1 MMEAWQA
8 FWLGLT
14 QGLAE
19 FIPVS
24 SSGHL
29 EIMREIMSGNPENFH
44 LFLEFINVGTLL
56 VLLVYYRKRI
66 VEILK
71 DVFVKHD
78 YKLAFNIILTCIPVV
93 VAALL
98 LNDSIDS
105 SPFFS
110 SLTVIAIMMA
120 VVGILM
126 INVKRLPKCKKIK
139 SEKEL
144 TPKKAIGIG
153 VAQCFALIPGTSRSG
168 TTILAGRVAGM
179 DNKSAADYSFLV
191 SIVVMTGVVAKSF
204 LSSSSRAYIAENWS
218 MLLLSNLVAF
228 VVGLIAIKFVMNFLK
243 KDGSLEA
250 FGWYRVIIATI
261 VIIFELLKQ
270 GVHERYAYC

>member
-29 EIMREIMSGNPENFH
+29 EIMREILSGNPESFH

-66 VEILK
+66 VEIFK

-78 YKLAFNIILTCIPVV
+78 FKLAFNIILTCIPVV

-98 LNDSIDS
+98 LNDLIDN

-110 SLTVIAIMMA
+110 NLSVIAIMMA
-120 VVGILM
+120 IVGVLM

-153 VAQCFALIPGTSRSG
+153 IAQCFALIPGTSRSG

-179 DNKSAADYSFLV
+179 DNKSAADYSFLA
-191 SIVVMTGVVAKSF
+191 SIVVMTGVVVKSF
-204 LSSSSRAYIAENWS
+204 LSSTSRAYIAENWS

-228 VVGLIAIKFVMNFLK
+228 IVGLIAIKFVMNFLK
-243 KDGSLEA
+243 KEGSLEV

-261 VIIFELLKQ
+261 VIIFELLK
-270 GVHERYAYC
+270 

>member
-29 EIMREIMSGNPENFH
+29 EIMREILSGNPDSFH
-44 LFLEFINVGTLL
+44 HFLEFINVGTLL
-56 VLLVYYRKRI
+56 VLLIFYRKRI
-66 VEILK
+66 AEILH

-78 YKLAFNIILTCIPVV
+78 FKFAFNIILTCIPVV
-93 VAALL
+93 IVALIL
-98 LNDSIDS
+98 GDLVDN

-110 SLTVIAIMMA
+110 SLTVIAIMMGLI
-120 VVGILM
+120 GIVM
-126 INVKRLPKCKKIK
+126 INIKRLPKCKKIK

-153 VAQCFALIPGTSRSG
+153 VAQCFAIIPGTSRSG
-168 TTILAGRVAGM
+168 TTIIAGRLAGM

-191 SIVVMTGVVAKSF
+191 SIVVMFGVVAKSL
-204 LSSSSRAYIAENWS
+204 LSSSSRAYIAENWG
-218 MLLLSNLVAF
+218 MLLFSNIVAF
-228 VVGLIAIKFVMNFLK
+228 IVGMIAIRFLMKFLK
-243 KDGSLEA
+243 KEGSLEA
-250 FGWYRVIIATI
+250 FGWYRVIIAII
-261 VIIFELLKQ
+261 VIIFELLK
-270 GVHERYAYC
+270 

>member
-14 QGLAE
+14 QGVTE

-29 EIMREIMSGNPENFH
+29 EIMREIISANPDNFH
-44 LFLEFINVGTLL
+44 HFLEFINFGTLL
-56 VLLVYYRKRI
+56 VLLIYYRKRI
-66 VEILK
+66 IEILK
-71 DVFVKHD
+71 DIFVDHD
-78 YKLAFNIILTCIPVV
+78 FKLAINIILTCIPVV
-93 VAALL
+93 IAALL
-98 LNDSIDS
+98 LNDLIDN

-110 SLTVIAIMMA
+110 SLSVIAIMMA
-120 VVGILM
+120 TVGILM

-139 SEKEL
+139 NEKEL

-153 VAQCFALIPGTSRSG
+153 IAQCFALIPGTSRSG

-179 DNKSAADYSFLV
+179 DNKTAADYSFLV
-191 SIVVMTGVVAKSF
+191 SIVVMTGVVLKSL

-218 MLLLSNLVAF
+218 MLLLSNIVAF
-228 VVGLIAIKFVMNFLK
+228 IAGMIAIKFVMKYLK
-243 KDGSLEA
+243 KDGSLET
-250 FGWYRVIIATI
+250 FGWYRVIIAAI
-261 VIIFELLKQ
+261 VIIFELIK
-270 GVHERYAYC
+270 

>member
-19 FIPVS
+19 FIPIS

-29 EIMREIMSGNPENFH
+29 EIMREIMSGNTENFH

-56 VLLVYYRKRI
+56 VLLIYYRKRI
-66 VEILK
+66 VEILRE
-71 DVFVKHD
+71 VFVDHNFKF
-78 YKLAFNIILTCIPVV
+78 AFNIILTCIPVV
-93 VAALL
+93 IAALL
-98 LNDSIDS
+98 LSDLIESN
-105 SPFFS
+105 PFFS
-110 SLTVIAIMMA
+110 NLAVIAIMMA
-120 VVGILM
+120 TVGILM
-126 INVKRLPKCKKIK
+126 INVKRLPKCRKIK

-144 TPKKAIGIG
+144 TPKKALGIG

-168 TTILAGRVAGM
+168 TTILAGRIAGM

-191 SIVVMTGVVAKSF
+191 SIVVMIGVIAKSF
-204 LSSSSRAYIAENWS
+204 ISGSSRAYIAENWG
-218 MLLLSNLVAF
+218 MLLFSNFIAF
-228 VVGLIAIKFVMNFLK
+228 VFGMIAIKFVMKFLK

-250 FGWYRVIIATI
+250 FGWYRVIVAAI
-261 VIIFELLKQ
+261 VIIFELLK
-270 GVHERYAYC
+270 

>member
-1 MMEAWQA
+1 MMEWWQA

-29 EIMREIMSGNPENFH
+29 EIMREILSGNPESFH

-56 VLLVYYRKRI
+56 VLLIYYRKRI
-66 VEILK
+66 AEILRE
-71 DVFVKHD
+71 VFVEHNFKF
-78 YKLAFNIILTCIPVV
+78 AFNIILTCIPVV
-93 VAALL
+93 ITALL
-98 LNDSIDS
+98 LNDLIDN

-110 SLTVIAIMMA
+110 SLVVIAIMIA

-139 SEKEL
+139 NEKEL

-168 TTILAGRVAGM
+168 TTILAGRIAGM

-191 SIVVMTGVVAKSF
+191 SIVVMTGVVVKSL
-204 LSSSSRAYIAENWS
+204 LSSASRTYIAENWQ
-218 MLLLSNLVAF
+218 MLLLSNIIAF
-228 VVGLIAIKFVMNFLK
+228 VAGLIAIKFVMKYLK
-243 KDGSLEA
+243 KEGSLET
-250 FGWYRVIIATI
+250 FGWYRVIIAAI
-261 VIIFELLKQ
+261 VIIFELLK
-270 GVHERYAYC
+270 